1 MILDEQADL
10 GLHYPHMPEDHVSQ
24 MAYVQF
30 HQSTTLRGAEET
42 EWQSRSYSYQEARQG
57 IVGQDT

>member
-1 MILDEQADL
+1 MILDAQADL

-42 EWQSRSYSYQEARQG
+42 EWQSRSY
-57 IVGQDT
+57 I